1 MSDLQFREEYLQ
13 HVDEAIKSAKRTA
26 DRTMFQFVG
35 LRLLMVL
42 ASASLPALVLLDHKI
57 WPTIAAV
64 LVAVLAG
71 LDTQFQWGEEW
82 RHFRSTQLA
91 LERCRRDYERRGYL
105 AAAGGALGSP
115 TSDLESFSRFF
126 DEVESL
132 LQSEADRF
140 FKFRITAWQA
150 KAATGQT

>member
-1 MSDLQFREEYLQ
+1 MSDLQFKEEYLQ
-13 HVDEAIKSAKRTA
+13 HVEDAIRSTKRTA
-26 DRTMFQFVG
+26 DRTMVQFVG

-42 ASASLPALVLLDHKI
+42 ASASLPALVLVDQKV
-57 WPTIAAV
+57 WPTIAAI

-91 LERCRRDYERRGYL
+91 LERCRRDYERRSYV

-115 TSDLESFSRFF
+115 TSDVDSFTQFF

-140 FKFRITAWQA
+140 FKFRITSWQ
-150 KAATGQT
+150 TRGPTVQT